1 MIHLAALLAAT
12 GSSTTAATT
21 ATTVA
26 SSAHKSS
33 GSILDPIAKPIA
45 WVLAQIYAVI
55 PNYAVAIIVL
65 SVLWMIII
73 SPLTLKS
80 TRSMLAMQKLQPE
93 LKKLQ
98 EKHKDD
104 RQAFAQAQME
114 LFREHNV
121 SPFGSC
127 LPMLL
132 PLPIFF
138 GLYRVITGLG
148 HKVTGVKA
156 DCVTHAAGVTSACP
170 KYLGHNTR
178 MYHDIQASG
187 GNLHAFGMNLS
198 LHAFSPHSS
207 FWAALPFWILVLVM
221 AATGYIQSAQMMSR
235 NPAAAQ
241 NPQMRLMKYLPLV
254 FVVFFINFPAGV
266 LLYYAMS
273 NVCRIVQQDLMY
285 RFDPKVKALVAQE
298 VQEVEAHTHEIDEE
312 KAGRGKSSDKS
323 GGDGARPGPAPT
335 SGSPPKAGQT
345 GKGATTSG
353 GTGASGGR
361 SRFRELLAAA
371 AEQQQQRS
379 TASKQPKGGNTGS
392 PGKGTSAAKPAP
404 PPASSAPAGSKSSPS
419 TGNGSDGNTTTGG
432 STNGKPAGS
441 AQGQSRSSKPPPKP
455 PPKGGHR
462 TNRKR
467 RR

>member
-1 MIHLAALLAAT
+1 MIHLAALLAS
-12 GSSTTAATT
+12 GPSTTAATT

-26 SSAHKSS
+26 SAAHKSS

-55 PNYAVAIIVL
+55 PNYAIAILVL

-104 RQAFAQAQME
+104 RQAFAQAQMD

-148 HKVTGVKA
+148 HKVNGQPQ
-156 DCVTHAAGVTSACP
+156 P

-178 MYHDIQASG
+178 MYHDIVASG

-207 FWAALPFWILVLVM
+207 FWAALPFWILVLIL

-285 RFDPKVKALVAQE
+285 RFDPKVKTLVAQE
-298 VQEVEAHTHEIDEE
+298 VQEVEAHTQEIDEE
-312 KAGRGKSSDKS
+312 KSGRGKSSAKP
-323 GGDGARPGPAPT
+323 GGDGAPRQPAPSGGSPPKGAQ
-335 SGSPPKAGQT
+335 SGSPPKGQT
-345 GKGATTSG
+345 GKGAGTSS
-353 GTGASGGR
+353 GTGASSGG
-361 SRFRELLAAA
+361 SRFRKLLADAV
-371 AEQQQQRS
+371 EQQQQRPS
-379 TASKQPKGGNTGS
+379 ASKQPKASGAGNS
-392 PGKGTSAAKPAP
+392 AQGTPAKPAS
-404 PPASSAPAGSKSSPS
+404 PPASPAPAGSKPPPA
-419 TGNGSDGNTTTGG
+419 TGNGSDASPTTRG
-432 STNGKPAGS
+432 STNGKPTGS
-441 AQGQSRSSKPPPKP
+441 AQSQSRSGKP